1 MKEFLW
7 AGLVAAA
14 FLGTPAT
21 AQMGGSGGNM
31 NRAQT
36 EEFARTTIGRFD
48 VNSDGTISQ
57 DELDTAVA
65 LMAEM
70 GAPAAAGDRLRAMFA
85 NLAVDGT
92 VKIDDVIQ
100 MQLTAFDA
108 ADANGDGIL
117 TRRER
122 RAAAQAAK

>member
-1 MKEFLW
+1 MKEFFW

-36 EEFARTTIGRFD
+36 EEFSRTAIGRFD

-70 GAPAAAGDRLRAMFA
+70 GVPAAAGDRLRAMFA